1 MDNKLTYKIQ
11 NILAK
16 NEYREIKVKHKDNSD
31 EINIQNAE
39 IKFRYEPKKDKGY
52 LSFGNTKEGTVCEI
66 NDESIDEVI
75 VYNDSLIIETKLK
88 SYYCY
93 QNQDKLFY

>member
-1 MDNKLTYKIQ
+1 MNNKLTYKIQ
-11 NILAK
+11 NILAE
-16 NEYREIKVKHKDNSD
+16 NEYREIKVKHKENNE

-39 IKFRYEPKKDKGY
+39 IKFRYEPEKDKGY
-52 LSFGNTKEGTVCEI
+52 LSFGNTKIDTLCEI

-75 VYNDSLIIETKLK
+75 VYNDSLRIETKLK